1 MRLLSHRP
9 GTLQAPR
16 RHLIQRQRRACCR
29 VTLPAEA
36 AQEGYNEVVSFRTV
50 PHLTA
55 IRCATR
61 QDRGPTF
68 LLLTTVTPLDTF
80 ADRSTNLEA
89 PHVSSRPS
97 FQKRQKEQAR
107 KEKQRLKA
115 ERKEQRKLQRD
126 TPEITDTQEVA
137 HAILAEEQDP

>member
-1 MRLLSHRP
+1 M
-9 GTLQAPR
+9 
-16 RHLIQRQRRACCR
+16 
-29 VTLPAEA
+29 
-36 AQEGYNEVVSFRTV
+36 
-50 PHLTA
+50 
-55 IRCATR
+55 
-61 QDRGPTF
+61 
-68 LLLTTVTPLDTF
+68 
-80 ADRSTNLEA
+80 
-89 PHVSSRPS
+89 SSRPS